1 MPMEGQ
7 WRRANTPLYKLT
19 RRERVAAMIIGALT
33 LVAVLALLLA
43 GSGTSRPAPGPGC
56 IRATVPGVMG
66 ALEVNACGER
76 ARNLCDKR
84 RGETDPGSQ
93 SIENACREAGIS
105 S

>member
-1 MPMEGQ
+1 MEGQ

-56 IRATVPGVMG
+56 IRAIVPGVMG
-66 ALEVNACGER
+66 ALEVNACGRR

-84 RGETDPGSQ
+84 RGQADAGSQ

-105 S
+105 P